1 MTDNRKELF
10 KQLLDEIDISY
21 KLIYEYDQ
29 IPLLYGGNLFYQQE
43 THTIQQIGKNPGIT
57 VSEISEN
64 TGKTTSACSQIIKK
78 LRQRNAIVQKRN
90 MNNCRQYNLELTDYG
105 WEIYNEHEALDSAC
119 FDTYEEQLKGFTEE
133 QLMTTIMVQKKLNEA
148 FKKDVQ
154 RSLQKSAGEISEIK
168 EAL

>member
-1 MTDNRKELF
+1 MADNKKMLL

-29 IPLLYGGNLFYQQE
+29 IPLSYGGNLFYQQE
-43 THTIQQIGKNPGIT
+43 THTIQQIGRNPGIT
-57 VSEISEN
+57 VSEIAEN
-64 TGKTTSACSQIIKK
+64 TGKTTSACSQIIRK
-78 LRQRNAIVQKRN
+78 LRERNTIIQKRN

-119 FDTYEEQLKGFTEE
+119 YDTYEEQLNEFTDE
-133 QLMTTIMVQKKLNEA
+133 QLETTIMVQKKLNEA

-154 RSLQKSAGEISEIK
+154 RSLQKCNGEIDGVK
-168 EAL
+168 EA